1 MALLPKEVTDAL
13 IATSKMNKKT
23 GNGLSIERTNQ
34 LNAII
39 ENAKKIYP
47 QFFTVEEPRIPN
59 KPGPKSKVNEATIL
73 QELINNTYT
82 SITIASMTY
91 SIDHNGELTKINI
104 AQL

>member
-47 QFFTVEEPRIPN
+47 QFFTVQEPKIPN
-59 KPGPKSKVNEATIL
+59 KPGPKPKVNEATIL
-73 QELINNTYT
+73 QELIINTY
-82 SITIASMTY
+82 SSVKIAGITY
-91 SIDHNGELTKINI
+91 SLDQNENLLKT
-104 AQL
+104 